1 MAGSLPDTRLTVGKG
16 YNYAK
21 SKRNRPAKYAKS
33 NNRIFLEYS
42 KIVK

>member
-21 SKRNRPAKYAKS
+21 SKRKQAG
-33 NNRIFLEYS
+33 
-42 KIVK
+42 KIRQKQ